1 MAMDIT
7 IENTAGAANK
17 QAVALRSSAQS
28 VFYRCKFSGYQD
40 TLYSHQRKQFYRE
53 CEIYGTIDF
62 IFGDATVVLQN
73 CAIYARLPPKGE
85 SNTITITAQ
94 GRNKSTENSGI
105 VIQNCTI
112 TAADDLKRSGS
123 SLIKSYLGRPWK
135 EYSTTIV
142 MQSFIDNI
150 IDPAGWLEWE
160 NNKTNLATIFYAEY
174 GNRGPGAATNRRVKW
189 TSYHK
194 INRREAMKF
203 TVRNFISGNEWLP
216 SLGIPFFLDLM

>member
-40 TLYSHQRKQFYRE
+40 TLYTHQKKQFYRQ

-94 GRNKSTENSGI
+94 GRNKSTKTTGI

-160 NNKTNLATIFYAEY
+160 DNKTNLATIFYAEC
-174 GNRGPGAATNRRVKW
+174 GNRGPGAATNRRVKC